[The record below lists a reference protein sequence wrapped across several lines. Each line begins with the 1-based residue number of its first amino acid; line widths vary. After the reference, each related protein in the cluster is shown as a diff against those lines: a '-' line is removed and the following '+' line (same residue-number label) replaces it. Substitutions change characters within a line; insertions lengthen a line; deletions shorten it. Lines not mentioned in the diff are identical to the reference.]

1 MRAPPTAAAHFVS
14 ISSLLLH
21 AKRGDLSGRASVRA
35 CVRAICLSV
44 CTSVRL
50 VGRVHRYYVR
60 PSNYINAFHMLSV
73 TYLIDICVCVYVSVK
88 QTNRRTNIRSPHV
101 REMQFAIRSIRCIY
115 VNDIH
120 IHIFSLQGTIQMLP
134 DRNRSHRWP
143 LRLIIRRLRS
153 RGRVINLTIIYCIMH
168 NVTYVSMQH
177 ATCEVTRISIQHA
190 THCIAYAMKHIRW
203 HILTCDMQRIR
214 WRVLACKV

>member
-35 CVRAICLSV
+35 CVRTICLSV

-73 TYLIDICVCVYVSVK
+73 TYLIDICVCVCVGETDK
-88 QTNRRTNIRSPHV
+88 QTDKHSLTTRTRD
-101 REMQFAIRSIRCIY
+101 AIRNSI
-115 VNDIH
+115 D
-120 IHIFSLQGTIQMLP
+120 
-134 DRNRSHRWP
+134 P
-143 LRLIIRRLRS
+143 LYI
-153 RGRVINLTIIYCIMH
+153 
-168 NVTYVSMQH
+168 
-177 ATCEVTRISIQHA
+177 CE
-190 THCIAYAMKHIRW
+190 
-203 HILTCDMQRIR
+203 
-214 WRVLACKV
+214 